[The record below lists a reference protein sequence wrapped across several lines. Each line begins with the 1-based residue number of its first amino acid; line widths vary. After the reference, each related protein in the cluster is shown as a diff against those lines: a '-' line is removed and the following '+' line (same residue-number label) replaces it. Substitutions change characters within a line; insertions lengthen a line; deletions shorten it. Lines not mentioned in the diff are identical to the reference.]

1 MTTAAAVNSVLG
13 LAYAKYADVN
23 PQQPGTAPAAATT
36 ATPLAADKLAIRP
49 GSASQ
54 PGGVQP
60 QPTIG
65 QPGGLQVPPN
75 NNGIYSQ
82 AQNFGK
88 QVGDAFHGV
97 AQNWNNMPNAAKWTV
112 GGGLGLGA
120 LGLMHGGGLGT
131 GVGALGLGAAGLT
144 GAGMGL
150 FGDDA
155 RRMVGQGAMNVAGFF
170 GHEIPTA
177 DEVRGALDPNGSGE
191 TIKQVQDAMNA
202 KGENGQVG
210 GWAAGQAAIDKHR
223 AGLGQLMGMGR
234 DMGTTAL
241 MGLQG
246 ESAPRTAEEAGQM
259 YDQLAAKHQEI
270 SDPAYLRNQAQQ
282 AAIKTLQ
289 AKDKENH
296 GVLSDMFKARQQGG
310 TWANKYRESQILA
323 TMQKDPALQQYLKKG
338 PNGELMLPG
347 GNSFEDLSANMLHN
361 AYGEYP
367 MQNKTSALAQNLLHK
382 FAMQQLVTKAARCWA
397 GYEPVPGK
405 KPYSNDSC
413 RPAGSGKK
421 KKKEAEKA
429 AKACCGQTTMTETA
443 SSRGETKI
451 VDDKQKTTNS
461 PKPEDVGATQTNTN
475 I

>member
-1 MTTAAAVNSVLG
+1 MLHGAMQSWN
-13 LAYAKYADVN
+13 
-23 PQQPGTAPAAATT
+23 
-36 ATPLAADKLAIRP
+36 KLP
-49 GSASQ
+49 S
-54 PGGVQP
+54 
-60 QPTIG
+60 
-65 QPGGLQVPPN
+65 
-75 NNGIYSQ
+75 
-82 AQNFGK
+82 
-88 QVGDAFHGV
+88 
-97 AQNWNNMPNAAKWTV
+97 AAKWTI
-112 GGGLGLGA
+112 GGGLGVGA
-120 LGLMHGGGLGT
+120 LGAGMGLMSNSSAGMMGGMGL
-131 GVGALGLGAAGLT
+131 GALGLGAAGL
-144 GAGMGL
+144 GAAGMGM

-155 RRMVGQGAMNVAGFF
+155 RRMVGQGAVNVASFF

-177 DEVRGALDPNGSGE
+177 DKVRGALDPNGGGE

-210 GWAAGQAAIDKHR
+210 GWAAGQAAIDKHK

-246 ESAPRTAEEAGQM
+246 EGAPQTAEEAGKM

-282 AAIKTLQ
+282 SAIKTLQ
-289 AKDKENH
+289 EKDKEHN
-296 GVLSDMFKARQQGG
+296 GVLSAMFKARQQGG
-310 TWANKYRESQILA
+310 TWANKYRENQILA

-361 AYGEYP
+361 AYGEFP
-367 MQNKTSALAQNLLHK
+367 MQDKASAVIQNLLHK
-382 FAMQQLVTKAARCWA
+382 FATQQLITKSARCWA

-405 KPYSNDSC
+405 KPFSNDSC

-421 KKKEAEKA
+421 KKPAEKA
-429 AKACCGQTTMTETA
+429 AKASCGQTTMTETA
-443 SSRGETKI
+443 SSRGETKV
-451 VDDKQKTTNS
+451 VDDKQKGTNS
-461 PKPEDVGATQTNTN
+461 PKPEDAGATQTNTN

>member
-1 MTTAAAVNSVLG
+1 
-13 LAYAKYADVN
+13 
-23 PQQPGTAPAAATT
+23 
-36 ATPLAADKLAIRP
+36 
-49 GSASQ
+49 
-54 PGGVQP
+54 
-60 QPTIG
+60 
-65 QPGGLQVPPN
+65 VPPN

-88 QVGDAFHGV
+88 QVGDAFSGV

-120 LGLMHGGGLGT
+120 LGMMQGGGLGT
-131 GVGALGLGAAGLT
+131 GVGALGLGAAGLA

-170 GHEIPTA
+170 GQDVPTA
-177 DEVRGALDPNGSGE
+177 QSVTGALNGGGGSA
-191 TIKQVQDAMNA
+191 VQSLMDAKN
-202 KGENGQVG
+202 EQGQAG
-210 GWAAGQAAIDKHR
+210 GWAAGQAEIDKYK
-223 AGLGQLMGMGR
+223 GQLGTLTGMGR
-234 DMGTTAL
+234 DVGTTML
-241 MGLQG
+241 MGLPG
-246 ESAPRTAEEAGQM
+246 EGAPQTAEAAGQM

-289 AKDKENH
+289 EKDKEH
-296 GVLSDMFKARQQGG
+296 SGVLSAMFKARQQGG
-310 TWANKYRESQILA
+310 TWANKYRENQILA

-361 AYGEYP
+361 AYGEFP
-367 MQNKTSALAQNLLHK
+367 MQNKAGSVIQNLLHK
-382 FAMQQLVTKAARCWA
+382 FAMQQLITKSARCWA

-413 RPAGSGKK
+413 RPAGGDKK

-429 AKACCGQTTMTETA
+429 AKASCGQTTMTETA
-443 SSRGETKI
+443 SSRGETKV
-451 VDDKQKTTNS
+451 VDDKQKSTNS
-461 PKPEDVGATQTNTN
+461 PKPEDAGATQTNTN
-475 I
+475 N